1 MPLTIAAGAI
11 EPFDPDIAGAIERE
25 ARRQHDGLELI
36 ASENYPSEPVL
47 AAMGSILTNK
57 YAEGYPG
64 RRYYGGCEFVDV
76 IETIAIERAK
86 SLFGADHANVQSH
99 SGSQANLAAYYALLE
114 PGDTAMGLE
123 LNHGG
128 HLSHGLPVNI
138 SGRWFHFVSYGV
150 DRETERIDYDAM
162 LAVAREHRPKVIVV
176 GATAYPRHYDFA
188 RAAEI
193 AEDVDATLMVDMAHF
208 AGLVAGGVHPSPVPY
223 APVVTTTT
231 HKTLRG
237 PRSAL
242 ILTNDAMARPIDRAV
257 FPGTSG
263 GPHMHTIAA
272 KAIALKEAAT
282 PEFAAYAAQIVANTK
297 ALAQG
302 LQSEGLRLVSGGT
315 DNHLVLVDV
324 GVKGLTGKAAET
336 ALDAAG
342 ITANKNTIPY
352 DEQRPTVT
360 SGVRI
365 GTPALTTRGMRE
377 AEMAAVARLIG
388 RVLDALDDESVRA
401 AVRSDV
407 HDLASAFPIPG
418 IAAAA
423 SRST

>member
-76 IETIAIERAK
+76 VETIAIERAK

-138 SGRWFHFVSYGV
+138 SGRWFQFVSYGV

-162 LAVAREHRPKVIVV
+162 LAVAREHRPKLIVV

-377 AEMAAVARLIG
+377 AEMAEVARLIG